1 MKNILHMIRVV
12 PEAVKPFFEKD
23 FQEALDLIL
32 KNNPGLEF
40 HKMDTISL
48 FVLEYTVKNPLK
60 YVTISSFDSNY
71 NPTINEFVKDIKKG
85 FMDEHVFI
93 PRFSSANEL
102 KMKYSLK
109 ELDNRQ
115 NF

>member
-1 MKNILHMIRVV
+1 MTTVD
-12 PEAVKPFFEKD
+12 PEAVKPFFEKE
-23 FQEALDLIL
+23 FQEAIDLIL

-48 FVLEYTVKNPLK
+48 FVLEYTIKNPLQ
-60 YVTISSFDSNY
+60 YVTITSFDSHY
-71 NPTINEFVKDIKKG
+71 KPTMKEFMKDLMKG

-93 PRFSSANEL
+93 PRFSSTNEL